1 MSQDGSGESRFW
13 QWAAVRLVAIVFVGW
28 ASVLWFQGCLVPSI
42 KDEVRHDQQK
52 AADTTDA
59 R

>member
-1 MSQDGSGESRFW
+1 MSPDVRREYRFW
-13 QWAAVRLVAIVFVGW
+13 WSAVVRLAAIVLVGW
-28 ASVLWFQGCLVPSI
+28 VSVLWFQGCLVPSI

-52 AADTTDA
+52 AAIPP